1 VAQPL
6 LEGEQL
12 SRAVGDEPMVLDR
25 PVAAASWPSGRR
37 RKTTGGAHASV
48 REMKGEGRVGR
59 PKATG
64 PADQWADAG
73 RGEVEACRGEERE
86 GRPAGLT
93 GPKAKWAGKASQAE
107 SEK

>member
-1 VAQPL
+1 VAERP
-6 LEGEQL
+6 EEEDDGWGPCISE
-12 SRAVGDEPMVLDR
+12 GDE
-25 PVAAASWPSGRR
+25 G
-37 RKTTGGAHASV
+37 
-48 REMKGEGRVGR
+48 GR
-59 PKATG
+59 PGG

-86 GRPAGLT
+86 GRPAGLA